1 MIHSASLQPLEDLA
15 NKIKNCA
22 VESDWLRS
30 KAIAENLLIGGLF
43 CVFIQNLNTIIVTIF
58 YVINE

>member
-30 KAIAENLLIGGLF
+30 KAITENLLIGGLF
-43 CVFIQNLNTIIVTIF
+43 CVLIQNLNTIIVTIF